1 MGAAVHQLSG
11 ALFLSERDPDGAAL
25 RPRRS
30 DALNRNEPLL
40 CKQYGNIQR
49 LAAFVFQYGD
59 GAGADPCG
67 SFPECRTRLY
77 RLIMAV
83 SSSAPRRRS
92 PCLGKGGKK
101 VNTKRGEGRTC
112 RRHESIMSVHKKA
125 LWLRRREAEVKVRA
139 GRKRLKNISIC

>member
-1 MGAAVHQLSG
+1 MGAAIHQLSG
-11 ALFLSERDPDGAAL
+11 ALFLSERDPDRAAL

-30 DALNRNEPLL
+30 DALNRNELLL
-40 CKQYGNIQR
+40 CNNTETFRGWR
-49 LAAFVFQYGD
+49 VCFPYGD
-59 GAGADPCG
+59 SAGRPVREFPRVPHPVVSADHGGVVP
-67 SFPECRTRLY
+67 
-77 RLIMAV
+77 
-83 SSSAPRRRS
+83 APRRRS